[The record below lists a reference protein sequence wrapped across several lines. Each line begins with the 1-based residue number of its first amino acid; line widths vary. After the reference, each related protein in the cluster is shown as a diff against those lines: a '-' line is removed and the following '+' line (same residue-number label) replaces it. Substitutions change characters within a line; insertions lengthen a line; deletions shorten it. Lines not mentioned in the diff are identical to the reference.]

1 MYYTNLLRFYEYL
14 NEETLNNL
22 TMGIGISVLDPID
35 TDRNLSFD
43 ITLSNYS
50 ESDAEKLKE
59 NSDKGIVLNYDF
71 NSLCVLNNKII
82 DKFKN
87 INKINSIVFDSS
99 TFKFFNNI
107 NFLASLYYLSLK
119 TNGSIYIE
127 SNSCISIGYV
137 VTNTNELYELCNRDN
152 EGFRYQNGYILLNNI
167 KSLISN
173 DKLEIIEKS
182 IISKEQLYSDNL
194 KFLEKWFYGSKVE
207 FFENK
212 DINYPI
218 TNPRYEIKKYYKITK
233 NLEHEEILKYLK
245 MNIKEINQ
253 GLELKS
259 VNLFNNFTNCE

>member
-14 NEETLNNL
+14 DQEPTTNL
-22 TMGIGISVLDPID
+22 SMGIGVSVLDPID

-43 ITLSNYS
+43 IMLSNYS
-50 ESDAEKLKE
+50 ETDTKKLQEISYKE
-59 NSDKGIVLNYDF
+59 IVLNYDF
-71 NSLCVLNNKII
+71 NSLCVINNKII
-82 DKFKN
+82 DKFNK

-99 TFKFFNNI
+99 TFKFLNNI
-107 NFLASLYYLSLK
+107 KFLASLYYLTLK

-137 VTNTNELYELCNRDN
+137 ITNVNELCEICNKDKG
-152 EGFRYQNGYILLNNI
+152 GFRYQSGYIVLNNI
-167 KSLISN
+167 KNLISN
-173 DKLEIIEKS
+173 DKLEIIKKS
-182 IISKEQLYSDNL
+182 IISREQVFSDNL

-212 DINYPI
+212 DYNYPI

-233 NLEHEEILKYLK
+233 NLENEEILKYLK
-245 MNIKEINQ
+245 MYIKEINE

-259 VNLFNNFTNCE
+259 VNLFDNL

>member
-1 MYYTNLLRFYEYL
+1 MYYTNLLKFYQYL
-14 NEETLNNL
+14 DEEIATNL
-22 TMGIGISVLDPID
+22 TMGIGISVLDSID

-50 ESDAEKLKE
+50 DSDAKKLKDT
-59 NSDKGIVLNYDF
+59 SDKGIVLNYDF
-71 NSLCVLNNKII
+71 NSLCVLNNRII
-82 DKFKN
+82 DKFNK

-107 NFLASLYYLSLK
+107 KFLASLYYLTLE

-127 SNSCISIGYV
+127 SNSSISIGYV
-137 VTNTNELYELCNRDN
+137 IRNTNEFYELLNKN
-152 EGFRYQNGYILLNNI
+152 KGGFRYQNGYILLNDV

-173 DKLEIIEKS
+173 DKFEIMEKS
-182 IISKEQLYSDNL
+182 IISREQVYIDNQ

-207 FFENK
+207 ILENK

-233 NLEHEEILKYLK
+233 NLEHKEILEYLK
-245 MNIKEINQ
+245 MNIKEINE

-259 VNLFNNFTNCE
+259 VNLFNNL